1 MINIKDIARI
11 SGVGVSTVSRV
22 INNHPD
28 VKLQT
33 REKVLNVIKDYN
45 YIPNNSARNLKKNI
59 SNNIGVLIKGV
70 FNPFFSEMLDIIS
83 KKISKAGYSM
93 ILEHHDYLS
102 DDEMN
107 NLKSLIKE
115 KRLQGVIC
123 LGGNFVDITNKDF
136 DDVDV
141 PVVLASVNNKYDKD
155 LTKFSSVSI
164 DNKKA
169 SYEATSYLIKKGCR
183 KIGIMLGD
191 ENDFG
196 IGYLREAG
204 YKKALEENSI
214 EVCESLKMIGN
225 YNYRGA
231 YEATLE
237 CIKNNKDIDSIFAI
251 SDIMAVGC
259 AKAIQESGLVVGK
272 DILVIGFD
280 GMDISEFYNPT
291 ITTVIQPKI
300 EMAEISV
307 NLLLDLIHNKSE
319 EKNLNKHIILKTQLT
334 ERESTLKNRSKK

>member
-11 SGVGVSTVSRV
+11 AGVGVSTVSRV

-33 REKVLNVIKDYN
+33 REKVLKVIKDNN
-45 YIPNNSARNLKKNI
+45 YIPNNSARNLKKNN

-70 FNPFFSEMLDIIS
+70 FNPFFSEMLDSIS
-83 KKISKAGYSM
+83 KQISKAGYSM

-102 DDEMN
+102 DDEMK

-123 LGGNFVDITNKDF
+123 LGGNFVDIKNEDF
-136 DDVDV
+136 DDIDV
-141 PVVLASVNNKYDKD
+141 PIVLTSVNSKYGKD
-155 LTKFSSVSI
+155 LTRFSSVSI
-164 DNKKA
+164 DGKKA
-169 SYEATSYLIKKGCR
+169 AYEATKYLIELGR
-183 KIGIMLGD
+183 TKIGIMLGD

-196 IGYLREAG
+196 IGFLREAG
-204 YKKALEENSI
+204 YRKALLDNKI
-214 EVCESLKMIGN
+214 EVNEDLKMLGD

-237 CIKNNKDIDSIFAI
+237 VIKRNKDIEAIFAI

-259 AKAIQESGLVVGK
+259 AKAIQDSNLVMGK
-272 DILVIGFD
+272 DILVVGFD
-280 GMDISEFYNPT
+280 GMDISEFYNPS
-291 ITTVIQPKI
+291 ITTIIQPKLK
-300 EMAEISV
+300 MADISV
-307 NLLLDLIHNKSE
+307 KLLLDLINNNK
-319 EKNLNKHIILKTQLT
+319 KNEHVILQTKLV
-334 ERESTLKNRSKK
+334 ERESTTIYKNKIK

>member
-33 REKVLNVIKDYN
+33 REKVLNVIKENN
-45 YIPNNSARNLKKNI
+45 YIPNNSARNLKKNN
-59 SNNIGVLIKGV
+59 SNSIGVLIKGV

-123 LGGNFVDITNKDF
+123 LGGNFVDITDKDC

-141 PVVLASVNNKYDKD
+141 PVVLASLNKKYDKN

-169 SYEATSYLIKKGCR
+169 SYEATNYLIKKGCR

-214 EVCESLKMIGN
+214 EVCENLKMIGN

-259 AKAIQESGLVVGK
+259 AKAIQESGLVIGK
-272 DILVIGFD
+272 DILIVGFD

-291 ITTVIQPKI
+291 ITTVIQPKS
-300 EMAEISV
+300 ELANISV
-307 NLLLDLIHNKSE
+307 ELLINLINNKVE
-319 EKNLNKHIILKTQLT
+319 NKHVILETLLV
-334 ERESTLKNRSKK
+334 ERESTIKNKRK